1 MGATVKSTTISS
13 STVEQAELASGFRQG
28 VVEKGCLSP
37 QAPVPANWGAGAASS
52 INGSK
57 VTVTNTGAGGTTG
70 ATVTVAHGLGVA
82 PRGVA
87 VVPIS
92 QFNGVQAVVL
102 PASISTTQFVIS
114 VAVAPSTGP
123 GTWVFEVVVFP

>member
-1 MGATVKSTTISS
+1 MEEKYGGHTWLWRRCCLDKI
-13 STVEQAELASGFRQG
+13 AEGFQMKE
-28 VVEKGCLSP
+28 EK
-37 QAPVPANWGAGAASS
+37 
-52 INGSK
+52 GSK